1 MTNRDA
7 ARLAFKLFGLWL
19 MANAAMG
26 VAAIPCYWDSRFE
39 EARALT
45 LFVTLLP
52 VLVAVG
58 IGIPVWF
65 SADWFADRLF
75 PLAGQDLQQRD
86 RLRSEPLLAL
96 AMSVLGLLFVCE
108 ALPVLVNG
116 SALFWQSRR
125 GGSSL
130 LGPDIEQQE
139 LIWGAAAR
147 AAFAGGVARL
157 LIGIGLLAGPARLAS
172 IMARLRKDLRGS
184 LAEDAAPAE
193 GPAATEQGTA
203 AHADRQTERRS

>member
-19 MANAAMG
+19 MTNAAMG

-39 EARALT
+39 DARAIT

-65 SADWFADRLF
+65 SADWFADRIF
-75 PLAGQDLQQRD
+75 PLAGQDPQERD
-86 RLRSEPLLAL
+86 RLRAEPLLAL

-139 LIWGAAAR
+139 LIWSAAAK
-147 AAFAGGVARL
+147 AAFAGGIARL
-157 LIGIGLLAGPARLAS
+157 LIGVGLLAGPARLAS
-172 IMARLRKDLRGS
+172 VMARLRKDLRGS
-184 LAEDAAPAE
+184 LAEDEPTAGNHEAAD
-193 GPAATEQGTA
+193 QGTA
-203 AHADRQTERRS
+203 ADGNRETERRD

>member
-19 MANAAMG
+19 MTNAAMG

-39 EARALT
+39 DARAIT

-58 IGIPVWF
+58 ISIPVWF
-65 SADWFADRLF
+65 SADWFADRIF
-75 PLAGQDLQQRD
+75 PLAGQDPQQRD
-86 RLRSEPLLAL
+86 RLRAEPLLAL

-139 LIWGAAAR
+139 LIWSAAAK

-172 IMARLRKDLRGS
+172 VMARLRKDLRGS
-184 LAEDAAPAE
+184 LAEDELAAGSHE
-193 GPAATEQGTA
+193 AADQGTA
-203 AHADRQTERRS
+203 ADGNRETERRS